1 MESKTKKVIL
11 DDDEEEEQKIKK
23 IKANQLDDVLKLE
36 SILANQ
42 LPKMNQKESMT
53 TKQENTISN
62 KIYEKKRIEV
72 KRPILNNKE
81 KEKIYI
87 RKENINNQSSNLQR
101 KRVLEESD
109 DEDLSEKQRQKQKEK
124 DIVNVKA
131 KSKPKGEDK
140 IKDKQGE
147 SSNDSV
153 YDSESYETYTEESDS
168 KCSND
173 SSSEQS
179 KPKKKIINNLKDIK
193 PKTKPREIISSNN
206 KKNQI
211 SLKTKET
218 LVYALLKRWWYAI
231 DIEWY
236 KSDKKIEDL
245 LLDNKLRKV
254 EVSNWKIED
263 NEVNGMKKCIE
274 LKGFPYVFLDYNE
287 KFYDLRKKENCPS
300 FVNLMKKEKKELIE
314 LNIKAITKQLFE
326 LDNSKSCYV
335 SDISLLR
342 SELNKELESFRKE
355 LGKN

>member
-53 TKQENTISN
+53 TKQDNTISN
-62 KIYEKKRIEV
+62 KVYEKKRIEV
-72 KRPILNNKE
+72 KRPIFNNKEKE

-109 DEDLSEKQRQKQKEK
+109 DEDLNEKQRQKQKEK
-124 DIVNVKA
+124 DIIKA
-131 KSKPKGEDK
+131 KAKPKGEDK
-140 IKDKQGE
+140 TKDKKGE

-153 YDSESYETYTEESDS
+153 YDSQSYETYTEESDS
-168 KCSND
+168 ECSND
-173 SSSEQS
+173 SSEQS

-193 PKTKPREIISSNN
+193 PKTKPSQIISSNN
-206 KKNQI
+206 QKNQI

-218 LVYALLKRWWYAI
+218 LVYVLLKRWWYAI

-236 KSDKKIEDL
+236 KSDKSIEDL

-300 FVNLMKKEKKELIE
+300 FRNLMKKEKKELIE
-314 LNIKAITKQLFE
+314 LNIKAITKQIYE
-326 LDNSKSCYV
+326 LENSKSGYV
-335 SDISLLR
+335 SDISLLK
-342 SELNKELESFRKE
+342 SELNKELEGFRKE